1 MFAVVKTGGKQYR
14 VTAGDVLR
22 VEKLEAEEG
31 ASVTLT
37 EVLMVGDDSGVTVG
51 SPLIEGASVT
61 FDVLETRKD
70 TKIVIF
76 KKKRRHNYR
85 RKKGHRQWITVLR
98 VTDIVAS
105 AGKAASKKA
114 APKKAEA
121 DLVAASEQE

>member
-114 APKKAEA
+114 ASKKAEA